1 MAVISLLGVGISYL
15 YGATTPALEK
25 WFKKYNEDK
34 PYCDRVRPF
43 NFLLA
48 MQATPQLKSLKPVAS
63 YDKNPAKALA
73 RCFDRASG
81 ERVRKSQLKTYL
93 DALAQYHLHPE
104 AKFLNAN
111 YLDKGITQR
120 RHIIVKAIHHIGKEV
135 NKWEEQFFTGFNPDA
150 QIEYGIS
157 PEQRNKILKSVL
169 QAIETYGANSV
180 ASAANLSERHVLKI
194 YKEQTTPSELALA
207 KLDAAVKIIEEVS
220 THEQAQRE
228 GIKRMME
235 EKRISIRN
243 LAIKIGI
250 DASNLSKIIS
260 GRRNSS
266 KQLRYIYVYLF
277 DE

>member
-1 MAVISLLGVGISYL
+1 MPTISR

-25 WFKKYNEDK
+25 WFKSYNEDK

-63 YDKNPAKALA
+63 YDKNPVKALA

-81 ERVRKSQLKTYL
+81 EKVRKSQLKTYL

-120 RHIIVKAIHHIGKEV
+120 RHIIVKAIHHIGKEA
-135 NKWEEQFFTGFNPDA
+135 NKWEEQFFTGFNPNA

-157 PEQRNKILKSVL
+157 PERKNEILETVL
-169 QAIETYGANSV
+169 QAIATYGAKRMAN
-180 ASAANLSERHVLKI
+180 AANLSERHILKI
-194 YKEQTTPSELALA
+194 YKEQTNSSELALA
-207 KLDAAVKIIEEVS
+207 KLHAAVKILEEVNKK
-220 THEQAQRE
+220 EQVLQKK
-228 GIKRMME
+228 IKE
-235 EKRISIRN
+235 TIKEKGISIRK
-243 LAIKIGI
+243 LAEKIGI
-250 DASNLSKIIS
+250 DPSNLSKLIS
-260 GRRNSS
+260 GRRNNS
-266 KQLRYIYVYLF
+266 KQLKSIYACLI
-277 DE
+277 EEI